1 MSFFLSL
8 LIFFFPGYA
17 IVRSLRIP
25 LSDIEEFILSFAVGV
40 GVFDFELLL
49 LGHLGILFTKEA
61 IFALVVVS
69 TVVPIAIRYAV
80 DYLRLREARKKD
92 PKLES
97 DRYFLREES
106 VFVASGRERALF
118 ALILALTFLIKV
130 IYLTDTAIPTAT
142 DMGHHMYWSKLIA
155 ETGKLPD
162 YAKIN
167 IVNTDGTNT
176 LSAPQPIADFIIGEH
191 LPFAGMAIISEES
204 FFSAFPVSFLLL
216 IDLLSLLAVF
226 VLMVRIGE
234 ECLKEIH
241 LPFTPFSFGL
251 IALFLAGPL
260 FALSS
265 PEAKYVSGGV
275 VGNIF
280 GDLFIPV
287 IILVLF
293 RALVEKN
300 PRLFALGTFVSFTL
314 AYIHHL
320 SALVL
325 ALSLFGSLA
334 AIAVS
339 ERRHLGAFVGTVRK
353 LLFAPS
359 TIAVLVF
366 AGVFFFAVAMPT
378 YLEIGAAGTALGT
391 PEKSTRVGLTLLQA
405 SQSSGQ
411 ARMAL
416 GIAALLVILLVR
428 TLWKTLSA
436 PLLFGWGA
444 MLLIMTLRPSLLF
457 LNIPSDRI
465 ANYLSL
471 PIILLASLAIALA
484 PGLLGK
490 EGRKFLAPVPG
501 KVFLFFLLAVFTFTV
516 WSGSS
521 DNQRTIPA
529 RQKATE
535 AVQVFDASRY
545 LAERLDGSDLV
556 LKDHNY
562 LPADSWMK
570 LFFMR
575 DYAYPLS
582 RGLLKRYEDTTKE
595 REQCTLLMISSPN
608 LPQGEKCLTDLGVD
622 VVAVNPAFDGAQF
635 DKSTTFSKIYA
646 TDTISVYSRFR

>member
-1 MSFFLSL
+1 MVFFLSL

-17 IVRSLRIP
+17 ISRSLRIP
-25 LSDIEEFILSFAVGV
+25 LSYIEEFLLSFVLGV
-40 GVFDFELLL
+40 GVFDFGLILM
-49 LGHLGILFTKEA
+49 GHRGILFTKESIA
-61 IFALVVVS
+61 ALVIIG
-69 TVVPIAIRYAV
+69 TVVPIAIRYAF
-80 DYLRLREARKKD
+80 DALRFREARKKD
-92 PKLES
+92 PKIGS
-97 DRYFLREES
+97 ARYFRREES
-106 VFVASGRERALF
+106 VFAASGKERALF

-130 IYLTDTAIPTAT
+130 IYLSDTAIPTAT

-155 ETGKLPD
+155 ETGNLPD

-167 IVNTDGTNT
+167 IVTTDGVNA
-176 LSAPQPIADFIIGEH
+176 LSDPQPIADFIIGEH
-191 LPFAGMAIISEES
+191 LPFAGMAIASGAS
-204 FFSAFPVSFLLL
+204 FFSAFPVSFLFL
-216 IDLLSLLAVF
+216 IDLLSILAIF
-226 VLMVRIGE
+226 ALTVRIAE
-234 ECLKEIH
+234 ECLREIH

-275 VGNIF
+275 VGNVF

-287 IILVLF
+287 IVLVLF

-300 PRLFALGTFVSFTL
+300 PKFFAAGTFLSFTL

-325 ALSLFGSLA
+325 ALSLFGSFA

-339 ERRHLGAFVGTVRK
+339 EQRRIRAFITTIRK
-353 LLFAPS
+353 LLLAPS

-366 AGVFFFAVAMPT
+366 AGVFFFGVAMPT
-378 YLEIGAAGTALGT
+378 YLEIGAASTALGT
-391 PEKSTRVGLTLLQA
+391 PEKTTRVGLTLLQT

-416 GIAALLVILLVR
+416 GIAALLAILLVR
-428 TLWKTLSA
+428 SLWKTLSA
-436 PLLFGWGA
+436 PLLFGWGTI
-444 MLLIMTLRPSLLF
+444 LLIMTMRPGLLF

-471 PIILLASLAIALA
+471 PIILLATLAIALA
-484 PGLLGK
+484 AGLLGRDN
-490 EGRKFLAPVPG
+490 RKFLAPVPG
-501 KVFLFFLLAVFTFTV
+501 KVFLFFLLTVFTFTV

-521 DNQRTIPA
+521 DNQKTLPA

-535 AVQVFDASRY
+535 AVQVFDASQY
-545 LAERLDGSDLV
+545 LAERLDRSDIF

-562 LPADSWMK
+562 IPADSWMK

-582 RGLLKRYEDTTKE
+582 RGLLKRYEDTAKARE
-595 REQCTLLMISSPN
+595 RCTLLMISSPN
-608 LPQGEKCLTDLGVD
+608 LPRGEKCLTDLGVN

-635 DKSTTFSKIYA
+635 DKSATFSKIYA